1 MGSCAAARAGR
12 AHRRG
17 SGEHPGGIS
26 RGRGAAFS
34 GRTSFGRNC
43 HRDRGSPGHRE
54 VATISRIEHADVA
67 AEGSAGMTR
76 NAHDE
81 ARELIALGE
90 GLSDSEQAW
99 LRAHLDQCEA
109 CRHYAEAANG
119 VVRTLRSLPLAADSR
134 LVRAT
139 QMRVRQR
146 ALELQ
151 RQQERLWVICVCCV
165 TVTLGTAFTTAVL
178 CRGLVWMGQQAQ
190 LPGPVWQIGLAALGL
205 MTAIVGGILLLDRGT
220 YLADH

>member
-1 MGSCAAARAGR
+1 
-12 AHRRG
+12 
-17 SGEHPGGIS
+17 
-26 RGRGAAFS
+26 
-34 GRTSFGRNC
+34 
-43 HRDRGSPGHRE
+43 
-54 VATISRIEHADVA
+54 
-67 AEGSAGMTR
+67 MTR

-81 ARELIALGE
+81 ARELIAVGE
-90 GLSDSEQAW
+90 GLSDAQQAW
-99 LRAHLDQCEA
+99 LRAHLDECEA

-178 CRGLVWMGQQAQ
+178 WRGLAWMGQQAR

-205 MTAIVGGILLLDRGT
+205 MPAIVAGILLLARGT
-220 YLADH
+220 YLADHNGPFQD

>member
-54 VATISRIEHADVA
+54 VATISRIEHADVT

-90 GLSDSEQAW
+90 ALLDAQQAW
-99 LRAHLDQCEA
+99 LRAHLDECEA

-139 QMRVRQR
+139 QMRVRLR
-146 ALELQ
+146 ALDLQ

-178 CRGLVWMGQQAQ
+178 WRGLAWMGQQAR

-205 MTAIVGGILLLDRGT
+205 MPAIVAGILLLARGT
-220 YLADH
+220 YL

>member
-1 MGSCAAARAGR
+1 
-12 AHRRG
+12 
-17 SGEHPGGIS
+17 
-26 RGRGAAFS
+26 
-34 GRTSFGRNC
+34 
-43 HRDRGSPGHRE
+43 
-54 VATISRIEHADVA
+54 
-67 AEGSAGMTR
+67 MTR

-90 GLSDSEQAW
+90 GLSDARQAW
-99 LRAHLDQCEA
+99 LRAHLDECEA

-178 CRGLVWMGQQAQ
+178 WRGLAWMGQQAR

-205 MTAIVGGILLLDRGT
+205 MPAIVAGILLLARGT
-220 YLADH
+220 YLADHNGPFQD

>member
-1 MGSCAAARAGR
+1 
-12 AHRRG
+12 
-17 SGEHPGGIS
+17 
-26 RGRGAAFS
+26 
-34 GRTSFGRNC
+34 
-43 HRDRGSPGHRE
+43 
-54 VATISRIEHADVA
+54 
-67 AEGSAGMTR
+67 MTR

-90 GLSDSEQAW
+90 GFSDAQQAW
-99 LRAHLDQCEA
+99 LRSHLDQCEA
-109 CRHYAEAANG
+109 CRHYAEAANRA
-119 VVRTLRSLPLAADSR
+119 VRTLRSLPLAADSR

-165 TVTLGTAFTTAVL
+165 AVTLGTAITTAVL
-178 CRGLVWMGQQAQ
+178 WRGFAWMGQQAR

-205 MTAIVGGILLLDRGT
+205 MPAIVAGILLLARGT
-220 YLADH
+220 YLADHNGSFQD

>member
-1 MGSCAAARAGR
+1 
-12 AHRRG
+12 
-17 SGEHPGGIS
+17 
-26 RGRGAAFS
+26 
-34 GRTSFGRNC
+34 
-43 HRDRGSPGHRE
+43 
-54 VATISRIEHADVA
+54 
-67 AEGSAGMTR
+67 MTR

-90 GLSDSEQAW
+90 GLSDAQQAW
-99 LRAHLDQCEA
+99 LRAHLDQCET

-139 QMRVRQR
+139 QMRVRLR

-165 TVTLGTAFTTAVL
+165 AVTLGTAFTTAVL
-178 CRGLVWMGQQAQ
+178 WRGLVWMGQQAR

-205 MTAIVGGILLLDRGT
+205 MPAIVAGILLLARGT
-220 YLADH
+220 YLADHNGPFQD